1 MTRKKDPQIEE
12 NVDRIAGNEHSAL
25 NSEINTKQQNDG
37 EIVNESDFIKN
48 ANAAGIG
55 SIGRNDQNKQ
65 DNTDQLPG
73 SG

>member
-12 NVDRIAGNEHSAL
+12 NVDRIAENEHRAL
-25 NSEINTKQQNDG
+25 NSEISTKQQNDG
-37 EIVNESDFIKN
+37 EIVNESDLIKN

-55 SIGRNDQNKQ
+55 SIGRNDQNEQ

-73 SG
+73 SS

>member
-37 EIVNESDFIKN
+37 EIVNESDLIKN

-65 DNTDQLPG
+65 DNTDQ
-73 SG
+73 